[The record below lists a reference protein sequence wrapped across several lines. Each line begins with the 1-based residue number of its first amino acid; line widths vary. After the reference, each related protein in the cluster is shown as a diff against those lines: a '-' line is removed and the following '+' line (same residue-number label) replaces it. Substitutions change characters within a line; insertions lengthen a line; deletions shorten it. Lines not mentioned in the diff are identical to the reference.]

1 MRMGQAA
8 GLPLLWK
15 KEAGMARAKRPDR
28 TWYLILVG
36 IITLIIVGGLIALQ
50 PFGTPLNWVIRGAAM
65 MGYLA
70 VFLAIVSSAY
80 MRQMLRIFGRP
91 FIRVHHILSVTG
103 LILLTL
109 HPLAVAWNS
118 ATLRVFLPKFDS
130 LTVFLQL
137 GGRPAWY
144 LIVVASLAALLRRTF
159 KSWRAIH
166 FLNYVAFWLATAH
179 AVMIGADF
187 QHATVKAI
195 SAVMALVIVVIFI
208 QKRLQA
214 RRR

>member
-1 MRMGQAA
+1 
-8 GLPLLWK
+8 
-15 KEAGMARAKRPDR
+15 MARTKRPDR

-50 PFGTPLNWVIRGAAM
+50 PFGTPLNWIIRGSAM

-80 MRQMLRIFGRP
+80 MRQMVRIFGRP

-103 LILLTL
+103 LILITL
-109 HPLAVAWNS
+109 HPLGVAWNS
-118 ATLRVFLPKFDS
+118 GSLLAFLPKFDS

-144 LIVVASLAALLRRTF
+144 LIVAASLAALLRKTF

-179 AVMIGADF
+179 AVMIGTDF
-187 QHATVKAI
+187 QYVIMKVL
-195 SAVMALVIVVIFI
+195 AVVMSLVIVAIFI
-208 QKRLQA
+208 QKRL
-214 RRR
+214 

>member
-1 MRMGQAA
+1 MTN
-8 GLPLLWK
+8 
-15 KEAGMARAKRPDR
+15 AKRPDK

-36 IITLIIVGGLIALQ
+36 IIALIIVGGLIALR
-50 PFGTPLNWVIRGAAM
+50 PFGTPLNWIIRGSAT

-80 MRQMLRIFGRP
+80 MRQMVRIFGRP

-103 LILLTL
+103 LILITL
-109 HPLAVAWNS
+109 HPLGVAWNS
-118 ATLRVFLPKFDS
+118 GSLLAFLPKFDS

-144 LIVVASLAALLRRTF
+144 LIVAASLAALLRRTF

-179 AVMIGADF
+179 AVMIGTDF
-187 QHATVKAI
+187 QHTIMKVL
-195 SAVMALVIVVIFI
+195 AVVMSLVIVAIFI
-208 QKRLQA
+208 QKRLQQRRLRA